1 MITVNDKEMKFAEE
15 FAACGNA
22 VQAAIKAGY
31 SEKTARFASNWLNP
45 QKPTK
50 YKPEVMEY
58 VKQLSQASQQK
69 RILTVNDR
77 QEILSDI
84 ARGGLQDADRIR
96 AIDILNKMAG
106 QYVTK
111 IEGSISAEVS
121 NPYKDLT
128 TEELRNLA
136 K

>member
-1 MITVNDKEMKFAEE
+1 MNDKEIKFAEE

-31 SEKTARFASNWLNP
+31 SEKTAEFASNWLNP
-45 QKPTK
+45 KKPSK
-50 YKPEVMEY
+50 YKPEVADY
-58 VKQLSQASQQK
+58 VRQLSQTLQQK

-96 AIDILNKMAG
+96 AIDTLNKMTG
-106 QYVTK
+106 EYITK
-111 IEGSISAEVS
+111 IEGSVSAEVN
-121 NPYKDLT
+121 NPFKGLT
-128 TEELRNLA
+128 TEELRKLA
-136 K
+136 GGH

>member
-1 MITVNDKEMKFAEE
+1 MNDKETKFAEE
-15 FAACGNA
+15 YAACGNA
-22 VQAAIKAGY
+22 VQAAINAGY

-50 YKPEVMEY
+50 FKPEVMEY

>member
-1 MITVNDKEMKFAEE
+1 MNDREIKFAEE

-22 VQAAIKAGY
+22 TQAAIRAGY
-31 SEKTARFASNWLNP
+31 SEKTAEFASNWLNP
-45 QKPTK
+45 KKPSK
-50 YKPEVMEY
+50 YKPEVADY
-58 VKQLSQASQQK
+58 IRQLSQASQQK